1 MTNAALRGKPD
12 AGNPHVRFDEGEV
25 ASAEKP
31 RRGSLLYK
39 KAFVAGNK
47 CFALVVW
54 LAIAGLAQHS
64 AFAAYDAAGGYV
76 TLLSSNSGVRGE
88 STFMT
93 NIVKETNYGWSDGQ
107 DPHSGT
113 NYYCDSSAQLCT
125 PKITNGT
132 FKFPGDSLVIGYRLI
147 TLATSTIDVK
157 DLYLEKGG
165 YLMAMNG
172 DKLSLTIQG
181 NLTILGD
188 ASKPSF
194 FDIGQS
200 PSHFKVE
207 SALKGNSSAYVCS
220 SQAEKFSLYREFVS
234 FDTQYV
240 ELDDADEYY
249 GTFEVRTNSCLKLA
263 SDLPGTVRVK
273 TGGCLAALASAKIK
287 TLSLEAGATLGF
299 AGGGPIVVTND
310 FTAAGVITVMVLDGI
325 SYPQAVLSVPDGVGT
340 LDASCFVGSGAR
352 LSVVSENGVQTLYAE
367 VLEPTAFDETTG
379 YVTQVKGGFFGEG
392 LLRNIFDEPDAWSD
406 GRIPHAD
413 TNYYGVGKG
422 IYITTNSI
430 FAGRS
435 LTIERTVFRM
445 LANQPVTIA
454 DLRVKGGNGYTSS
467 MFTSL
472 GSYGKYYING
482 GMTVLSRE
490 TDEYPFAFYGSADN
504 LFWISSQKIM
514 GDYSRVFELRG
525 GLNNAP
531 GSIDYYID
539 LLGDLSEYYGT
550 IIVGTNGTL
559 RLGGSSMPGTI
570 RLDTAYSHVDT
581 IAPDGAEMK
590 IGNLV
595 SRIGT
600 SISVAAT
607 NTLAIADAL
616 SVTGTLTKNGGGVL
630 ASGGTSVAGADAAL
644 NVAAGGLR
652 ADSAHAFDGIPISF
666 ADGATYVRDFAAED
680 AGLVQYGLYNE
691 SAVTAAGTLN
701 VRLVNVPAAD
711 AVSGSRVAL
720 FTVPESGAD
729 ALAAAIQFSPR
740 PTGLAVSVTKVSVG
754 GMTTVMAVIERKG
767 FVITF
772 H

>member
-1 MTNAALRGKPD
+1 M
-12 AGNPHVRFDEGEV
+12 
-25 ASAEKP
+25 
-31 RRGSLLYK
+31 K
-39 KAFVAGNK
+39 KAFAAGNK
-47 CFALVVW
+47 CFALVVS
-54 LAIAGLAQHS
+54 LAIAGLTQHS

-76 TLLSSNSGVRGE
+76 TLLSENLGSKSE

-93 NIVKETNYGWSDGQ
+93 NIVKATSYGWSDGQ

-113 NYYCDSSAQLCT
+113 NYYCKYQLCS
-125 PKITNGT
+125 PKVTDGT
-132 FKFPGDSLVIGYRLI
+132 FKFPGNSLTIGNASQSRLI
-147 TLATSTIDVK
+147 VLATSTLDID
-157 DLYLEKGG
+157 DFRLEERG
-165 YLMAMNG
+165 YVMTMDNKALNVT
-172 DKLSLTIQG
+172 LQG
-181 NLTILGD
+181 SITILGYE
-188 ASKPSF
+188 S
-194 FDIGQS
+194 S
-200 PSHFKVE
+200 PSWFRLGASPQRYKVE
-207 SALKGNSSAYVCS
+207 AALKGDSSAVAYS
-220 SQAEKFSLYREFVS
+220 ELASTKSFVS

-249 GTFEVRTNSCLKLA
+249 GTFEVRTNTCLKLA
-263 SDLPGTVRVK
+263 SDLPGTVKVK
-273 TGGCLAALASAKIK
+273 TGGCLATLASAKIK
-287 TLSLEAGATLGF
+287 TLSLEAGATIDVSS
-299 AGGGPIVVTND
+299 GGPIVVTND
-310 FTAAGVITVMVLDGI
+310 FTVSGVITVKVDDGT
-325 SYPQAVLSVPDGVGT
+325 SYPQAVLSVPEDKGT
-340 LDASCFVGSGAR
+340 LDASCFLCIDSR

-367 VLEPTAFDETTG
+367 VLEPTAFDEATG
-379 YVTQVKGGFFGEG
+379 YVTQKMGGTSGSAVQ
-392 LLRNIFDEPDAWSD
+392 NIFDNPEAWSD

-413 TNYYGVGKG
+413 TNYYGNNVG
-422 IYITTNSI
+422 IWLTTNST

-435 LTIERTVFRM
+435 LTIARTVFRM
-445 LANQPVTIA
+445 GATHSVTIA
-454 DLRVKGGNGYTSS
+454 DLRVKGGTAYTTG
-467 MFTSL
+467 MFTSSG
-472 GSYGKYYING
+472 GSGKYYING

-490 TDEYPFAFYGSADN
+490 TDKYPFAFYGGADN

-514 GDYSRVFELRG
+514 GDSSRAFELRG
-525 GLNNAP
+525 AASKAP
-531 GSIDYYID
+531 GEIDYYVD

-581 IAPDGAEMK
+581 IAPDGAEVK
-590 IGNLV
+590 IGNLA

-607 NTLAIADAL
+607 NTLAIANEL

-630 ASGGTSVAGADAAL
+630 ASGGTAVAGADAAL

-720 FTVPESGAD
+720 FTVPGSGAD

-754 GMTTVMAVIERKG
+754 DGMTTVMAVIERKG
-767 FVITF
+767 FVIIF

>member
-1 MTNAALRGKPD
+1 MT
-12 AGNPHVRFDEGEV
+12 
-25 ASAEKP
+25 
-31 RRGSLLYK
+31 
-39 KAFVAGNK
+39 KAFAVGNK
-47 CFALVVW
+47 CFALVVS

-64 AFAAYDAAGGYV
+64 AFAAYNAAGGYV
-76 TLLSSNSGVRGE
+76 TLLSDNSGNAGE

-93 NIVKETNYGWSDGQ
+93 NIVKETDYGWSDRQ

-113 NYYCDSSAQLCT
+113 NYYCKYQLCS
-125 PKITNGT
+125 PKVTDGT
-132 FKFPGDSLVIGYRLI
+132 FKFPGDSLTIGKGNTSRLI
-147 TLATSTIDVK
+147 VLRASTLDID
-157 DLYLEKGG
+157 DFRLEERG
-165 YLMAMNG
+165 YVMTYGYNSYDAVL
-172 DKLSLTIQG
+172 QG
-181 NLTILGD
+181 NLTILGTEESNPSWFRLG
-188 ASKPSF
+188 ASP
-194 FDIGQS
+194 QRY
-200 PSHFKVE
+200 KVE
-207 SALKGNSSAYVCS
+207 AAFKGGSSAVAYSELANNV
-220 SQAEKFSLYREFVS
+220 AFTS
-234 FDTQYV
+234 FATQYV

-249 GTFEVRTNSCLKLA
+249 GTFEVRTNTCLKLA
-263 SDLPGTVRVK
+263 SDMPGTVKVK
-273 TGGCLAALASAKIK
+273 TGGCLATLASAKIK
-287 TLSLEAGATLGF
+287 SLSLEAGATIDVSS
-299 AGGGPIVVTND
+299 GGSIVVTND
-310 FTAAGVITVMVLDGI
+310 FTVAGVITVKVDDGT
-325 SYPQAVLSVPDGVGT
+325 SYPQAVLSVPEDKGT
-340 LDASCFVGSGAR
+340 LNVSCFVCIDSR

-379 YVTQVKGGFFGEG
+379 YVTQKKGGTSGSAAVQ
-392 LLRNIFDEPDAWSD
+392 NIFDEPSAWSD
-406 GRIPHAD
+406 NRMPHAD
-413 TNYYGVGKG
+413 TNYYGNNVG
-422 IYITTNSI
+422 IWLATNST

-445 LANQPVTIA
+445 VATHSVTIA
-454 DLRVKGGNGYTSS
+454 DLRVKGGNAYTTG
-467 MFTSL
+467 MFTSS
-472 GSYGKYYING
+472 GNPGKYYING

-490 TDEYPFAFYGSADN
+490 TDKYPFAFYGGADN

-514 GDYSRVFELRG
+514 GDSSRAFELRG
-525 GLNNAP
+525 AIAMAP
-531 GSIDYYID
+531 GEIDYYVD

-616 SVTGTLTKNGGGVL
+616 SVEGTMTKNGGGVL
-630 ASGGTSVAGADAAL
+630 ASRGTAVAGADAAL

-680 AGLVQYGLYNE
+680 AGLVQYGLYNG
-691 SAVTAAGTLN
+691 SAVTAAGTLY

-711 AVSGSRVAL
+711 AVSGSSVAL

-729 ALAAAIQFSPR
+729 ALAAAIRFSPR
-740 PTGLAVSVTKVSVG
+740 LSGLAASVTKVSVG
-754 GMTTVMAVIERKG
+754 GGMTTVMATLERKG

-772 H
+772 R